1 MYRYIDL
8 CVQVHLFLFTG
19 TMSGG
24 GGKVCKGRM
33 GSAVVTD
40 IDPKELQSMETKL
53 QKVRLRYNEVSIQY
67 DCFSTS
73 TRK

>member
-1 MYRYIDL
+1 
-8 CVQVHLFLFTG
+8 
-19 TMSGG
+19 MSGG

-53 QKVRLRYNEVSIQY
+53 QKVRLRYSEVSIQY
-67 DCFSTS
+67 DCISTS